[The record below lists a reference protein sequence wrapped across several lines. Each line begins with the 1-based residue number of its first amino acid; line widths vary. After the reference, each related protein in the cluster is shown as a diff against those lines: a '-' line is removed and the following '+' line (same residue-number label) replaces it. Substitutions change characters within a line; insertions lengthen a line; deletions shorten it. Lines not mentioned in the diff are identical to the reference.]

1 MKGYEKMQSKKC
13 YINKGGNLKEM
24 LNLVVEKF
32 PGEKAFMIKEKGKIR
47 KISFFELLSEVR
59 CIGTGLHCDGIMGE
73 RIAIIGDNSYPWF
86 CAFLSIVCG
95 GGVAVPLD
103 KGFTAAELK
112 NCLVRSK
119 AKALFYDEK
128 HEKVVRE
135 AIAEMGTDAE
145 IPKLYRIT
153 GDEEELTVLKK
164 AGEDALVAGSSDF
177 YDVAIKPEELAV
189 ILFTSGTTSMSKA
202 VMLSH
207 KNIMSNIR
215 DMQCYER
222 FYPWDVNMAF
232 LPLHHSFG
240 LVGVLVFMAS
250 GACSVFCDG
259 LKYISKNLAE
269 YGVTVF
275 VGVPLLVENM
285 YKKIWHKINKENL
298 TKKVEFARRVTKLP
312 GIGNLAVRRKI
323 FRKIID
329 GLGGHLRLI
338 ICGAA
343 PLLPETAAGL
353 NDFGIVTIQ
362 GYGLTETSP
371 VVAAERPEDLAAG
384 SVGKPMPSVEV
395 TIENKDENG
404 IGEIVV
410 KGPNVMMGYLDQ
422 PEETA
427 NVIKD
432 GRFYTGDLGKFD
444 DGGHLW
450 ITGRKKNVIVMKNGK
465 NVFPEEIES
474 IIDKLPYTSE
484 SMLFTREKHNEL
496 VLWVKI
502 VYKPEYLEDT
512 GVTFAEFVQTVRGDL
527 AAINEKLPKY
537 KHLHRFLLT
546 DEPMIKTTT
555 QKVKRNLE
563 IEKINQQWQEELC
576 YNNSI

>member
-73 RIAIIGDNSYPWF
+73 RIAIIGENSYPWF

-112 NCLVRSK
+112 NCLMRSK

-215 DMQCYER
+215 DMR
-222 FYPWDVNMAF
+222 
-232 LPLHHSFG
+232 
-240 LVGVLVFMAS
+240 
-250 GACSVFCDG
+250 
-259 LKYISKNLAE
+259 
-269 YGVTVF
+269 
-275 VGVPLLVENM
+275 
-285 YKKIWHKINKENL
+285 
-298 TKKVEFARRVTKLP
+298 
-312 GIGNLAVRRKI
+312 
-323 FRKIID
+323 
-329 GLGGHLRLI
+329 
-338 ICGAA
+338 
-343 PLLPETAAGL
+343 
-353 NDFGIVTIQ
+353 DFI
-362 GYGLTETSP
+362 
-371 VVAAERPEDLAAG
+371 
-384 SVGKPMPSVEV
+384 
-395 TIENKDENG
+395 
-404 IGEIVV
+404 
-410 KGPNVMMGYLDQ
+410 
-422 PEETA
+422 
-427 NVIKD
+427 
-432 GRFYTGDLGKFD
+432 
-444 DGGHLW
+444 
-450 ITGRKKNVIVMKNGK
+450 
-465 NVFPEEIES
+465 
-474 IIDKLPYTSE
+474 
-484 SMLFTREKHNEL
+484 
-496 VLWVKI
+496 
-502 VYKPEYLEDT
+502 
-512 GVTFAEFVQTVRGDL
+512 RG
-527 AAINEKLPKY
+527 
-537 KHLHRFLLT
+537 
-546 DEPMIKTTT
+546 M
-555 QKVKRNLE
+555 
-563 IEKINQQWQEELC
+563 
-576 YNNSI
+576 